1 MDIIN
6 DIKMKDIIIVGASGF
21 GREIVDWIEDINDVS
36 PTWNILGFLDDN
48 LNALDG
54 YPSGYRVIGKISEW
68 EPKENEWFVC
78 GLAFPEVKRKCVGL
92 LKSKGAKF
100 ATIIHP
106 TALISKFSE
115 IGEGTVITQHSGLNT
130 NTKVGKFVTILES
143 GMGHD
148 SSIGDFSTL
157 SGRCNVNGHVSIGN
171 DVYVS
176 CGVSI
181 APSKKI
187 GDGAKLGIGSVV
199 ISNVKPGVTVFGNP
213 AKKIDL

>member
-1 MDIIN
+1 
-6 DIKMKDIIIVGASGF
+6 MKDIIIVGASGL
-21 GREIVDWIEDINDVS
+21 GREIADWIEDINEVI
-36 PTWNILGFLDDN
+36 PTWNVLGFLDDN
-48 LNALDG
+48 IDALEG
-54 YPSGYRVIGKISEW
+54 YPSDYKVLGKISDW
-68 EPKENEWFVC
+68 EPQKNQWFVC

-106 TALISKFSE
+106 TALISKFSK
-115 IGEGTVITQHSGLNT
+115 IGEGTVITQRSGINT
-130 NTKVGKFVTILES
+130 NVKVGEFVTILES

-181 APSKKI
+181 APSKRI

-199 ISNVKPGVTVFGNP
+199 ITNVKSGVTVFGNP
-213 AKKIDL
+213 AKKIEF

>member
-1 MDIIN
+1 
-6 DIKMKDIIIVGASGF
+6 MKQLIIVGASGL
-21 GREIVDWIEDINDVS
+21 GREIADWIEDINEVS
-36 PTWNILGFLDDN
+36 PTWKVLGFLDDN
-48 LNALDG
+48 LDAICG
-54 YPSGYRVIGKISEW
+54 YPSDYKVIGKISEW
-68 EPKENEWFVC
+68 EPSADQWFVC
-78 GLAFPEVKRKCVGL
+78 GLAFPDVKRHCVEL

-106 TALISKFSE
+106 TALVSKFSD
-115 IGEGTVITQHSGLNT
+115 IGEGSIITQRSGLNT

-143 GMGHD
+143 RMGHD
-148 SSIGDFSTL
+148 SSIGDYSTL
-157 SGRCNVNGHVSIGN
+157 SGDCNVNGHVSIGQ

-187 GDGAKLGIGSVV
+187 GDGAKVGIGSVV

-213 AKKIDL
+213 AKIIDI

>member
-1 MDIIN
+1 
-6 DIKMKDIIIVGASGF
+6 MKDIIIVGASGL
-21 GREIVDWIEDINDVS
+21 GREIADWIEDINDVS

-48 LNALDG
+48 LKALNG
-54 YPSGYRVIGKISEW
+54 YPTDYQVIGKISEW
-68 EPKENEWFVC
+68 KPKPSEWFVC
-78 GLAFPEVKRKCVGL
+78 GLAFPDVKRHCVEL
-92 LKSKGAKF
+92 LQSKGAKF

-106 TALISKFSE
+106 SAIISKFSD
-115 IGEGTVITQHSGLNT
+115 IGEGTVITQRSGLNT
-130 NTKVGKFVTILES
+130 NTKVGKFVTLLES
-143 GMGHD
+143 RMGHD

-157 SGRCNVNGHVSIGN
+157 SGDCNINGHVSIGN

-187 GDGAKLGIGSVV
+187 GDGAKIGIGSIV

-213 AKKIDL
+213 AKKIEM

>member
-1 MDIIN
+1 
-6 DIKMKDIIIVGASGF
+6 MKDIIIVGASGL
-21 GREIVDWIEDINDVS
+21 GREIADWIEDINEVT

-48 LNALDG
+48 LEALNG
-54 YPSGYRVIGKISEW
+54 YPTDYKVLGRIADW
-68 EPKENEWFVC
+68 EPRPDQWFVC
-78 GLAFPEVKRKCVGL
+78 GLAFPEVKRHCVGL
-92 LKSKGAKF
+92 LKSKGAQF

-115 IGEGTVITQHSGLNT
+115 IGEGTVITQRSGLNT
-130 NTKVGKFVTILES
+130 NTKVGKFVTLLES
-143 GMGHD
+143 RMGHD

-157 SGRCNVNGHVSIGN
+157 SGDCNINGHVSIGQ

-187 GDGAKLGIGSVV
+187 GDGAKIGIGSIV

-213 AKKIDL
+213 AKKIEL

>member
-1 MDIIN
+1 
-6 DIKMKDIIIVGASGF
+6 MKDIIIVGASGL
-21 GREIVDWIEDINDVS
+21 GRELVDWIEDINDVN

-48 LNALDG
+48 LEALNG
-54 YPSGYRVIGKISEW
+54 YPSYYKVIGRIADW
-68 EPKENEWFVC
+68 DPKPNQWFVC
-78 GLAFPEVKRKCVGL
+78 GLAFPEIKRHCVEL
-92 LKSKGAKF
+92 LKSRGAQF

-115 IGEGTVITQHSGLNT
+115 IGEGTVITQRSGLNT
-130 NTKVGKFVTILES
+130 NTKVGNFVTLLES
-143 GMGHD
+143 RMGHD

-157 SGRCNVNGHVSIGN
+157 SGDCNINGHVSIGQ

-187 GDGAKLGIGSVV
+187 GDGAKIGIGSIV

-213 AKKIDL
+213 AKIVEL

>member
-1 MDIIN
+1 
-6 DIKMKDIIIVGASGF
+6 MKDIIIVGASGL
-21 GREIVDWIEDINDVS
+21 GREIADWIEDINEVS

-48 LNALDG
+48 LEALKG
-54 YPSGYRVIGKISEW
+54 YPSDYKVLGKISDW
-68 EPKENEWFVC
+68 NPKPDQWFVC
-78 GLAFPEVKRKCVGL
+78 GLAFPEVKRHCVGL
-92 LKSKGAKF
+92 LQAKGAKF

-106 TALISKFSE
+106 TALISKFAE
-115 IGEGTVITQHSGLNT
+115 IGEGTVITQRSGLNT
-130 NTKVGKFVTILES
+130 NTKVGKFVTLLES
-143 GMGHD
+143 RMGHD

-157 SGRCNVNGHVSIGN
+157 SGDCNINGHVSIGQ

-187 GDGAKLGIGSVV
+187 GDGAKIGIGSIV

-213 AKKIDL
+213 AKKIEI